1 MISMFHP
8 DSKTDLYY
16 TFKVGFYSFLHKCMG
31 WWAFDVFTQLA
42 ATLGQSKFTAG
53 QTILRNIGL
62 FTYMIPVGL
71 SAASAYIIGNLVG
84 KKDVVNARLSY
95 NLCMSIAFVWSL
107 ISMLLVW
114 TFEDEIQDVYTN
126 DDTVKKVMTKAWF
139 ALTIFV
145 FFDCM

>member
-16 TFKVGFYSFLHKCMG
+16 TYKVGFNSFLHKCMG

-42 ATLGQSKFTAG
+42 STLGQSKFTAG

-84 KKDVVNARLSY
+84 RKDVQNARLSY
-95 NLCMSIAFVWSL
+95 FLCMSIAFVWSCL
-107 ISMLLVW
+107 SMILVW
-114 TFEDEIQDVYTN
+114 TYEIPIHNIYTN
-126 DDTVKKVMTKAWF
+126 DESVKKVMTKAWF
-139 ALTIFV
+139 ALTVFV